1 MQPIRKFHMEVEA
14 ELPEFRGHENY
25 RRQMAFILR
34 SVADRVERGL
44 HQDTIG
50 IGNKTIGF
58 FDLSFYDPGEEFKRN
73 DKIFEEADNIFKEA
87 DGVFAKMDGM
97 FNKMGSIFR
106 RKSS

>member
-1 MQPIRKFHMEVEA
+1 MQPIRKFHMEVET
-14 ELPEFRGHENY
+14 ELPEFQGHENY

-73 DKIFEEADNIFKEA
+73 DEIFEEVDKIFKEA
-87 DGVFAKMDGM
+87 DGM